1 MMNSTIWIIEILK
14 VIGCFVLVGCS
25 SPKPGSYE
33 AMKEERLEV
42 KKEMVKTL
50 ESAPSWYTKPPKAT
64 DILYEKASA
73 KSGDMQMALNK
84 ATTLARAQLALSI
97 QNEINA
103 TMKLYADDLGQEAS
117 VVTSQDAILANLT
130 GVQEEDTK
138 IVIEGDKYVA
148 YVLIRYPIGEFN
160 KLLTQKLNT
169 NANVKTKL
177 RSKKAFEDLEKKI
190 EEARSRK
197 EQE

>member
-50 ESAPSWYTKPPKAT
+50 EAAPSWYTKPPKAT

-73 KSGDMQMALNK
+73 KSGDMQMAINK

-130 GVQEEDTK
+130 GVQ
-138 IVIEGDKYVA
+138 
-148 YVLIRYPIGEFN
+148 
-160 KLLTQKLNT
+160 
-169 NANVKTKL
+169 
-177 RSKKAFEDLEKKI
+177 
-190 EEARSRK
+190 
-197 EQE
+197 

>member
-33 AMKEERLEV
+33 AMKEDRLEV

-50 ESAPSWYTKPPKAT
+50 EAAPSWYTKPPKAT

-73 KSGDMQMALNK
+73 KSGDMQMAINK

-177 RSKKAFEDLEKKI
+177 RAKKAFDDLEKKI
-190 EEARSRK
+190 EEARLRK